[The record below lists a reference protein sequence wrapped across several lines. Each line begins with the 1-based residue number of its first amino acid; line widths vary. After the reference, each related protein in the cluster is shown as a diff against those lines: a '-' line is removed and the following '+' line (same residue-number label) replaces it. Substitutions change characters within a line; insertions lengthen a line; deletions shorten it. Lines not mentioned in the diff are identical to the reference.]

1 MKLKLAIFLLSV
13 APIFAQSPGPTM
25 KAIVA
30 HQWGGP
36 EALKL
41 EDVTIPTPKENEM
54 LIKVFASGV
63 NSFDGMLLTGKYAK
77 IFGTQ
82 LPWTPGYDIAGTVEK
97 IGAKVSKFKAGDSI
111 YAFISIP
118 RGGG

>member
-1 MKLKLAIFLLSV
+1 MKMKLAVFALSV
-13 APIFAQSPGPTM
+13 TPIFAQSRGATM

-30 HQWGGP
+30 HQWGGA

-41 EDVTIPTPKENEM
+41 EDVAIPTPKENEM
-54 LIKVFASGV
+54 LIKVFGSGV

-82 LPWTPGYDIAGTVEK
+82 LLSGFYRSSD
-97 IGAKVSKFKAGDSI
+97 
-111 YAFISIP
+111 
-118 RGGG
+118 